1 MKKLKRS
8 SKNRVIG
15 GVCAGLADYFNID
28 VVLVRAILLASV
40 LFCGVGL
47 GLYLILWIIA
57 PE

>member
-8 SKNRVIG
+8 RKNRVVG

-28 VVLVRAILLASV
+28 VVLVRAIFLASV

>member
-8 SKNRVIG
+8 RKNRVVG